1 MRGQQRESQ
10 REPGPLAERRPRP
23 DGESQRR
30 LLQPREGVEQT
41 QHARIFKQVARA
53 GEQRQKSERPAG
65 EAPPAERGTGR
76 RATAA
81 RSGSCEDN
89 AAERRPWNSATG
101 MPPVTAPE

>member
-41 QHARIFKQVARA
+41 QHAHIFKQVARA

-65 EAPPAERGTGR
+65 EAPPAERGEGGR
-76 RATAA
+76 V
-81 RSGSCEDN
+81 
-89 AAERRPWNSATG
+89 AERERFVFGILFLLARASSHLCRAC
-101 MPPVTAPE
+101 VL